1 MEDIW
6 KSVAPVLAVALL
18 GTGLLAQTTS
28 AARYDNT
35 IQTKVAQKLAEK
47 KEFLKLKASSEDG
60 IVTLSGRVEVYQQK
74 LDAAKKVRKI
84 ANVQRVRNL
93 IAVSTA
99 VPTLN

>member
-1 MEDIW
+1 
-6 KSVAPVLAVALL
+6 VAPVLAVALL

-74 LDAAKKVRKI
+74 LGGEESPQNRKCS
-84 ANVQRVRNL
+84 ACAQPDRGEHNSARR
-93 IAVSTA
+93 
-99 VPTLN
+99 